1 MECSKKSYQVL
12 KLNTGHTTIICK
24 KFPCEKINKYKVYRV
39 EFGHSRC
46 IAKYGD
52 MISVLCFCRDL
63 VLYGRM
69 PGPRIFWGGWI
80 FGILMMIIGVGVF
93 QKYKDKFI
101 LYI

>member
-46 IAKYGD
+46 IARYGD
-52 MISVLCFCRDL
+52 MMSVLCFCRDL
-63 VLYGRM
+63 VLYGVDTLTM
-69 PGPRIFWGGWI
+69 EESKEWAKKNGS
-80 FGILMMIIGVGVF
+80 L
-93 QKYKDKFI
+93 
-101 LYI
+101 